1 MHGEE
6 DKLVP
11 VENGYLLNERI
22 PDSRIVTFP
31 ETGHLFAEVGADFF
45 VKMMEF
51 LV

>member
-1 MHGEE
+1 MRKH
-6 DKLVP
+6 VWA
-11 VENGYLLNERI
+11 VSSFARA
-22 PDSRIVTFP
+22 RVTFP